1 MMFYAPL
8 HCHEWD
14 TQRRYHRARQHQ
26 IAMERERERR
36 QRQREYSRR
45 LAQRRRAIAMQRA
58 HEDEMRRQHHR
69 RQAPRSIFSSGFSD
83 PFFDF
88 QFAGLEHPLKSR
100 PMPCQEDEEGEEDE
114 EDTEVDMQLDN
125 NAESVYDSNTCE
137 QDAATQKDKPEKEQ
151 DRMFAY
157 MTKKIRCMRRRRKS
171 DADFNPE
178 ALLNLAESELNWL
191 MEHEALRCEE
201 NAQENNNELVDK
213 EAYRKLVLAFLRVYI
228 CENILDAISRDNF
241 PPKPEDENE
250 NEAVGETEDGDGSQY
265 YVLDVER
272 RRKLHRLAA
281 RLEKEFE

>member
-1 MMFYAPL
+1 
-8 HCHEWD
+8 
-14 TQRRYHRARQHQ
+14 
-26 IAMERERERR
+26 MERERERR
-36 QRQREYSRR
+36 FRQRECARR
-45 LAQRRRAIAMQRA
+45 LAIQRMCER
-58 HEDEMRRQHHR
+58 EEMRRQRQKRCHGPR
-69 RQAPRSIFSSGFSD
+69 RGFSSGFSD
-83 PFFDF
+83 PFFDLGF
-88 QFAGLEHPLKSR
+88 MRLDRPLKSR
-100 PMPCQEDEEGEEDE
+100 AMPRQEAEEEEKNQHLRYEEEEEEAAEMHEHKSMDNISDSDED
-114 EDTEVDMQLDN
+114 
-125 NAESVYDSNTCE
+125 AEILKEQPNTE
-137 QDAATQKDKPEKEQ
+137 QDK
-151 DRMFAY
+151 MFAY
-157 MTKKIRCMRRRRKS
+157 MTDKIRSMRRRRKS